1 MVNPVIMQL
10 KIELSEAQK
19 DFNECEIKIKRLFYE
34 LSSLLNPYY
43 KTIEE
48 IKAEE
53 IEQSA
58 DELLKIK
65 TEAKAIQAKI
75 NDIKT
80 QLGE

>member
-1 MVNPVIMQL
+1 MINPVIMQF

-19 DFNECEIKIKRLFYE
+19 NFNECEIKIKRLFYE
-34 LSSLLNPYY
+34 LSSLINPYY
-43 KTIEE
+43 KTFDE

-53 IEQSA
+53 IEQCA

-65 TEAKAIQAKI
+65 NEAKYFQTKI
-75 NDIKT
+75 NDIKM

>member
-1 MVNPVIMQL
+1 MLNPVVMQL
-10 KIELSEAQK
+10 KMELSEAHK
-19 DFNECEIKIKRLFYE
+19 NFNECEIKIKRLFYE

-53 IEQSA
+53 IEQCA

-65 TEAKAIQAKI
+65 TEAKVLLNKI